1 MNTIFKVIWNK
12 SMQRQEV
19 VSELARGTAK
29 SSSTSRTNKIA
40 KTHCVSILATV
51 ITSILASNIAYA
63 ASNDNSVVND
73 KGFVHVNASG
83 TSDNS
88 AENFGKF
95 TEKAGATGAN
105 AITVGVKA
113 NAVTKDSIAI
123 GTESKVKKTAN
134 QSLALGYKATAGQDG
149 NNKEGSSNKTIAI
162 GSEAEAIRDSAIAIG
177 DKASAANL
185 NAISIGKNIQNGS
198 IGATAIGGGADI
210 GGYSENSIAIGTGAT
225 VGVEYSNDKK
235 TRKSDLHHERAIAIG
250 YNAKALAQQGI
261 SIGKGSKVEAVNGLA
276 LGQDAKSKKAGDIA
290 IGYNSES
297 SDANAVSDIQIGN
310 KTYSLGNSVK
320 QSNNN
325 GTVSFGKDNI
335 KRQIQNVAAGSISET
350 STDAINGAQ
359 LHNVIK
365 ATNGIANT
373 EYKFLVNGNGKT
385 MGNKSD
391 SATNN
396 ASNTLNFAA
405 GEGLDVAYE
414 NDSIT
419 YKLKDELKQSI
430 ENAAKKTY
438 VDNSVNAV
446 RDELKQSIAEA
457 PNKSYVDNSVNS
469 VRTATDE
476 IAKTE
481 YKFKVN
487 GKDAKTMT
495 NNSQS
500 AQNNTNNT
508 LNFNADEG
516 LEVSYNNGNI
526 AYKLKDKL
534 KQSIDNAANKT
545 YVDNSVNSV
554 RNELKQSIADAPNKS
569 YVDNSINSVRN
580 EFRQSIANAPNK
592 SYVDNSVN
600 SVRRELQ
607 QTDKKLRGGIAGAVA
622 MANIPTANRAGGTMV
637 GVGVG
642 NFKGRSA
649 VAVGINRASDTNRT
663 HFKMSGSA
671 TTSGDYAV
679 GAGMGYQW

>member
-19 VSELARGTAK
+19 VSELARGAAK
-29 SSSTSRTNKIA
+29 SNSTSRTNKIA
-40 KTHCVSILATV
+40 KTHCASILATV

-63 ASNDNSVVND
+63 ASNSNEIVEN

-83 TSDNS
+83 SSDDS
-88 AENFGKF
+88 AKNFGNF
-95 TEKAGATGAN
+95 TAAAGATGAN
-105 AITVGVKA
+105 AITVGVSA
-113 NAVTKDSIAI
+113 NTGSDNSIAI
-123 GTESKVKKTAN
+123 GTESKVKKWSKN
-134 QSLALGYKATAGQDG
+134 SLALGYKANVGKVGPTTHVDSDNA
-149 NNKEGSSNKTIAI
+149 IAI
-162 GSEAEAIRDSAIAIG
+162 GSEAEAIRNSAIAIG
-177 DKASAANL
+177 DKASAANY

-198 IGATAIGGGADI
+198 IGATAIGGGAEI

-250 YNAKALAQQGI
+250 YNAKALGQQGI
-261 SIGKGSKVEAVNGLA
+261 SIGKGSTVEAVNGLA

-297 SDANAVSDIQIGN
+297 SDANTVSDIQIGN

-365 ATNGIANT
+365 ATNEIANT

-396 ASNTLNFAA
+396 TSNTLNFAA
-405 GEGLDVAYE
+405 GEGLDVTYE

-430 ENAAKKTY
+430 ENAAKKTD
-438 VDNSVNAV
+438 VDTSVKCGSYSK
-446 RDELKQSIAEA
+446 LMKLPKQ
-457 PNKSYVDNSVNS
+457 N
-469 VRTATDE
+469 
-476 IAKTE
+476 
-481 YKFKVN
+481 
-487 GKDAKTMT
+487 
-495 NNSQS
+495 
-500 AQNNTNNT
+500 
-508 LNFNADEG
+508 
-516 LEVSYNNGNI
+516 
-526 AYKLKDKL
+526 
-534 KQSIDNAANKT
+534 
-545 YVDNSVNSV
+545 
-554 RNELKQSIADAPNKS
+554 
-569 YVDNSINSVRN
+569 INS
-580 EFRQSIANAPNK
+580 K
-592 SYVDNSVN
+592 
-600 SVRRELQ
+600 
-607 QTDKKLRGGIAGAVA
+607 
-622 MANIPTANRAGGTMV
+622 
-637 GVGVG
+637 
-642 NFKGRSA
+642 
-649 VAVGINRASDTNRT
+649 
-663 HFKMSGSA
+663 
-671 TTSGDYAV
+671 
-679 GAGMGYQW
+679 

>member
-19 VSELARGTAK
+19 VSELARGAAK

-63 ASNDNSVVND
+63 ASNSNEIVAND
-73 KGFVHVNASG
+73 KGFVHVNASA
-83 TSDNS
+83 TSDSS

-95 TEKAGATGAN
+95 TEKAGATGEN

-123 GTESKVKKTAN
+123 GTESKITSKAKE
-134 QSLALGYKATAGQDG
+134 SLAIGYKATAGKNDG
-149 NNKEGSSNKTIAI
+149 STGTSNRTIAI
-162 GSEAEAIRDSAIAIG
+162 GAEAEAIRDSAIAIG

-198 IGATAIGGGADI
+198 IGATAIGGGAEI
-210 GGYSENSIAIGTGAT
+210 GGYSDNSIAIGTGAT
-225 VGVEYSNDKK
+225 VGVKYSEDKTTK
-235 TRKSDLHHERAIAIG
+235 TSNLHHERAIAIG
-250 YNAKALAQQGI
+250 YNAKALGQQGI
-261 SIGKGSKVEAVNGLA
+261 SIGKGSTVEAVNGLA

-297 SDANAVSDIQIGN
+297 SDANTVSDIQIGD

-365 ATNGIANT
+365 ATNEIANT

-396 ASNTLNFAA
+396 TSNTLNFAA

-457 PNKSYVDNSVNS
+457 PNKS
-469 VRTATDE
+469 
-476 IAKTE
+476 
-481 YKFKVN
+481 
-487 GKDAKTMT
+487 
-495 NNSQS
+495 
-500 AQNNTNNT
+500 
-508 LNFNADEG
+508 
-516 LEVSYNNGNI
+516 
-526 AYKLKDKL
+526 
-534 KQSIDNAANKT
+534 

>member
-19 VSELARGTAK
+19 VSELARGAAK
-29 SSSTSRTNKIA
+29 SNSTSRTNKIA
-40 KTHCVSILATV
+40 KTHCASILATV

-63 ASNDNSVVND
+63 ASNSNETVEN

-83 TSDNS
+83 SSDDS
-88 AENFGKF
+88 AKNFGNF
-95 TEKAGATGAN
+95 TAAAGATGAN
-105 AITVGVKA
+105 AITVGVSA
-113 NAVTKDSIAI
+113 NTGSDNSIAI
-123 GTESKVKKTAN
+123 GTESKVKKWSKN
-134 QSLALGYKATAGQDG
+134 SLALGYKASVG
-149 NNKEGSSNKTIAI
+149 NVGPTTHVDSNNAIAI

-177 DKASAANL
+177 DKASAANY
-185 NAISIGKNIQNGS
+185 NAISIGKKIQNGS
-198 IGATAIGGGADI
+198 IGATAIGGGAEI
-210 GGYSENSIAIGTGAT
+210 GGYSDNSVAIGTGAT
-225 VGVEYSNDKK
+225 VGVKYSEDKTTK
-235 TRKSDLHHERAIAIG
+235 TSNLHHERAIAIG
-250 YNAKALAQQGI
+250 YNAKALGQQGI
-261 SIGKGSKVEAVNGLA
+261 SIGTGSNVEAVNGLA
-276 LGQDAKSKKAGDIA
+276 LGQDAKSKNAGDIA

-297 SDANAVSDIQIGN
+297 SAANTVSDIQIGEQ
-310 KTYSLGNSVK
+310 SLTLKDTVK
-320 QSNNN
+320 QSKNN
-325 GTVSFGKDNI
+325 GTVSFGKDKI

-359 LHNVIK
+359 LYNVIK
-365 ATNGIANT
+365 ATNEIANT
-373 EYKFLVNGNGKT
+373 EYTFKVNNVDAKT
-385 MGNKSD
+385 MGNKNK

-414 NDSIT
+414 NDAIT
-419 YKLKDELKQSI
+419 YKLNDKLKQSI
-430 ENAAKKTY
+430 ENAAKKTD
-438 VDNSVNAV
+438 VDTSVNA
-446 RDELKQSIAEA
+446 
-457 PNKSYVDNSVNS
+457 

>member
-19 VSELARGTAK
+19 VSELARGAAK
-29 SSSTSRTNKIA
+29 SNSTSRTNKIA

-51 ITSILASNIAYA
+51 ITSILAGNIAYA
-63 ASNDNSVVND
+63 ASNSNETYD
-73 KGFVHVNASG
+73 KGFVHVNASA
-83 TSDNS
+83 TSDSS

-113 NAVTKDSIAI
+113 NSESEHSIAI
-123 GTESKVKKTAN
+123 GTESKVKKWSKN
-134 QSLALGYKATAGQDG
+134 SLALGYKASVG
-149 NNKEGSSNKTIAI
+149 NVGPTTHVDSNNAIAI

-177 DKASAANL
+177 DKASAANY
-185 NAISIGKNIQNGS
+185 NAISIGKKIQNGS
-198 IGATAIGGGADI
+198 IGATAIGGGAEI
-210 GGYSENSIAIGTGAT
+210 GGYSDNSVAIGTGAT
-225 VGVEYSNDKK
+225 VGVKYSEDKTTK
-235 TRKSDLHHERAIAIG
+235 TSNLHHERAIAIG
-250 YNAKALAQQGI
+250 YNAKALGQQGI
-261 SIGKGSKVEAVNGLA
+261 SIGTGSNVEAVNGLA
-276 LGQDAKSKKAGDIA
+276 LGQDAKSKNAGDIA

-297 SDANAVSDIQIGN
+297 SAANTVSDIQIGEQ
-310 KTYSLGNSVK
+310 SLTLKDTVK
-320 QSNNN
+320 QSKNN
-325 GTVSFGKDNI
+325 GTVSFGKDKI

-365 ATNGIANT
+365 ATNEIANT
-373 EYKFLVNGNGKT
+373 EYKFLVNGTGKT

-414 NDSIT
+414 NDAIT
-419 YKLKDELKQSI
+419 YKLNDKLKQSI
-430 ENAAKKTY
+430 ENAAKKTD
-438 VDNSVNAV
+438 VDTSVNA
-446 RDELKQSIAEA
+446 
-457 PNKSYVDNSVNS
+457 

>member
-1 MNTIFKVIWNK
+1 
-12 SMQRQEV
+12 MQRQEV
-19 VSELARGTAK
+19 VSELARGAAK
-29 SSSTSRTNKIA
+29 SNSTSRTNKIA
-40 KTHCVSILATV
+40 KTHCASILATV

-63 ASNDNSVVND
+63 ASNSNETVEN

-83 TSDNS
+83 SSDDS
-88 AENFGKF
+88 AKNFGNF
-95 TEKAGATGAN
+95 TAAAGATGAN

-113 NAVTKDSIAI
+113 NSESEHSIAI
-123 GTESKVKKTAN
+123 GTESKVKKWSKN
-134 QSLALGYKATAGQDG
+134 SWALGYKASVG
-149 NNKEGSSNKTIAI
+149 NVGPTTHVDSNNAIAI

-177 DKASAANL
+177 DKASAANY
-185 NAISIGKNIQNGS
+185 NAISIGKKIQNGS
-198 IGATAIGGGADI
+198 IGATAIGGGAEI

-250 YNAKALAQQGI
+250 YNAKSKNSGDI
-261 SIGKGSKVEAVNGLA
+261 SIGH
-276 LGQDAKSKKAGDIA
+276 
-290 IGYNSES
+290 NSES
-297 SDANAVSDIQIGN
+297 SKLHEASNIQIGN
-310 KTYSLGNSVK
+310 ESYTLKDSVK
-320 QSNNN
+320 PKETININNKN
-325 GTVSFGKDNI
+325 IAIGTVSFGNDNI
-335 KRQIQNVAAGSISET
+335 KRQVQNVAAGSISET

-359 LHNVIK
+359 LYNVIK
-365 ATNGIANT
+365 ATNEIANT
-373 EYKFLVNGNGKT
+373 EYTFKVNNIDAKT
-385 MGNKSD
+385 MGNKNK

-405 GEGLDVAYE
+405 DEGLEVAYK
-414 NDSIT
+414 NDTIT
-419 YKLKDELKQSI
+419 YKLK
-430 ENAAKKTY
+430 
-438 VDNSVNAV
+438 
-446 RDELKQSIAEA
+446 DELKQSIAEA

-495 NNSQS
+495 NNGQS
-500 AQNNTNNT
+500 AKNNTNNT
-508 LNFNADEG
+508 LNFNAGEG
-516 LEVSYNNGNI
+516 LEVSYDNGNI
-526 AYKLKDKL
+526 AYKLKDEL
-534 KQSIDNAANKT
+534 KQSIDNAANRT

>member
-1 MNTIFKVIWNK
+1 
-12 SMQRQEV
+12 MQRQEV
-19 VSELARGTAK
+19 VSELARGAAK
-29 SSSTSRTNKIA
+29 SNSTSRTNKIA
-40 KTHCVSILATV
+40 KTHCASILATV
-51 ITSILASNIAYA
+51 ITSILAGNIAYA
-63 ASNDNSVVND
+63 ASNSNETYD

-83 TSDNS
+83 TSDSS

-113 NAVTKDSIAI
+113 NSESEHSIAI
-123 GTESKVKKTAN
+123 GTESKVKKWSKN
-134 QSLALGYKATAGQDG
+134 SLALGYKASVG
-149 NNKEGSSNKTIAI
+149 NVGPTTHVDSNNAIAI

-177 DKASAANL
+177 DKASAANY
-185 NAISIGKNIQNGS
+185 NAISIGKKIQNGS
-198 IGATAIGGGADI
+198 IGATAIGGGAEI

-225 VGVEYSNDKK
+225 VGVEYSEDKQ

-250 YNAKALAQQGI
+250 YNAKALGQQGI
-261 SIGKGSKVEAVNGLA
+261 SIGKGSTVEAVNGLA

-297 SDANAVSDIQIGN
+297 SDANTVSDIQIGEQ
-310 KTYSLGNSVK
+310 SLTLKDTVK
-320 QSNNN
+320 QSKNN
-325 GTVSFGKDNI
+325 GTVSFGKDKI

-359 LHNVIK
+359 LYNVIK
-365 ATNGIANT
+365 ATNEIANT
-373 EYKFLVNGNGKT
+373 EYTFKVNNVDAKT
-385 MGNKSD
+385 MGNKNK

-414 NDSIT
+414 NDAIT
-419 YKLKDELKQSI
+419 YKLNDKLKQSI
-430 ENAAKKTY
+430 ENAAKKTD
-438 VDNSVNAV
+438 VDTSVNA
-446 RDELKQSIAEA
+446 
-457 PNKSYVDNSVNS
+457 

>member
-1 MNTIFKVIWNK
+1 
-12 SMQRQEV
+12 MQRQEV
-19 VSELARGTAK
+19 VSELARGAAK
-29 SSSTSRTNKIA
+29 SNSTSRTNKIA

-63 ASNDNSVVND
+63 ASNSNETVEN

-83 TSDNS
+83 SSDDS
-88 AENFGKF
+88 AKNFGNF
-95 TEKAGATGAN
+95 TAAAGATGAN

-113 NAVTKDSIAI
+113 NSESEHSIAI
-123 GTESKVKKTAN
+123 GTESKVKKWSKN
-134 QSLALGYKATAGQDG
+134 SLALGYKASVG
-149 NNKEGSSNKTIAI
+149 NVGLTTHVDSNNAIAI

-177 DKASAANL
+177 DKASAANY
-185 NAISIGKNIQNGS
+185 NAISIGKKIQNGS
-198 IGATAIGGGADI
+198 IGATAIGGGAEI

-250 YNAKALAQQGI
+250 YNAKSKNSGDI
-261 SIGKGSKVEAVNGLA
+261 SIGH
-276 LGQDAKSKKAGDIA
+276 
-290 IGYNSES
+290 NSES
-297 SDANAVSDIQIGN
+297 SKLHEASNIQIGN
-310 KTYSLGNSVK
+310 ESYTLKDSVK
-320 QSNNN
+320 PKETININNKN
-325 GTVSFGKDNI
+325 IAIGTVSFGNDNI
-335 KRQIQNVAAGSISET
+335 KRQVQNVAAGSISET

-359 LHNVIK
+359 LYNVIK
-365 ATNGIANT
+365 ATNEIANT
-373 EYKFLVNGNGKT
+373 EYTFKVNNIDAKT
-385 MGNKSD
+385 MGNKNK

-396 ASNTLNFAA
+396 ASNTLNFA
-405 GEGLDVAYE
+405 
-414 NDSIT
+414 
-419 YKLKDELKQSI
+419 
-430 ENAAKKTY
+430 
-438 VDNSVNAV
+438 
-446 RDELKQSIAEA
+446 
-457 PNKSYVDNSVNS
+457 
-469 VRTATDE
+469 
-476 IAKTE
+476 
-481 YKFKVN
+481 
-487 GKDAKTMT
+487 
-495 NNSQS
+495 
-500 AQNNTNNT
+500 
-508 LNFNADEG
+508 ADEG

-526 AYKLKDKL
+526 AYKLKDEL
-534 KQSIDNAANKT
+534 KQSIENAAKKTDVDTAVNSVRDELKQSIANAPNKS

-554 RNELKQSIADAPNKS
+554 RDELQQSIANAPNKS

>member
-19 VSELARGTAK
+19 VSELARGVAK
-29 SSSTSRTNKIA
+29 SNSTSRTNKIA

-51 ITSILASNIAYA
+51 ITSILAGNIAYA
-63 ASNDNSVVND
+63 ASNSNETYD

-83 TSDNS
+83 TSDSS

-113 NAVTKDSIAI
+113 NSESEHSIAI
-123 GTESKVKKTAN
+123 GTESKVKKWSKN
-134 QSLALGYKATAGQDG
+134 SLALGYKASVG
-149 NNKEGSSNKTIAI
+149 NVGPTTHVDSNNAIAI

-177 DKASAANL
+177 DKASAANY
-185 NAISIGKNIQNGS
+185 NAISIGKKIQNGS
-198 IGATAIGGGADI
+198 IGATAIGGGAEI

-225 VGVEYSNDKK
+225 VGVEYSEDKQ

-250 YNAKALAQQGI
+250 YNAKALGQQGI
-261 SIGKGSKVEAVNGLA
+261 SIGKGSTVEAVNGLA

-297 SDANAVSDIQIGN
+297 SDANTVSDIQIGEQ
-310 KTYSLGNSVK
+310 SLTLKDTVK
-320 QSNNN
+320 QSKNN
-325 GTVSFGKDNI
+325 GTVSFGKDKI

-359 LHNVIK
+359 LYNVIK
-365 ATNGIANT
+365 ATNEIANT
-373 EYKFLVNGNGKT
+373 EYTFKVNNVDAKT
-385 MGNKSD
+385 MGNKNK

-414 NDSIT
+414 NDTGIT
-419 YKLKDELKQSI
+419 YKLNDKLKQSI
-430 ENAAKKTY
+430 ENAANKTD
-438 VDNSVNAV
+438 VDTAVNA
-446 RDELKQSIAEA
+446 
-457 PNKSYVDNSVNS
+457 

-500 AQNNTNNT
+500 AKNNTNNT

-516 LEVSYNNGNI
+516 LEVSYDNGNI
-526 AYKLKDKL
+526 AYKLKDK
-534 KQSIDNAANKT
+534 
-545 YVDNSVNSV
+545 
-554 RNELKQSIADAPNKS
+554 LKQSIADAPNKS

>member
-1 MNTIFKVIWNK
+1 
-12 SMQRQEV
+12 MQRQEV
-19 VSELARGTAK
+19 VSELARGAAK
-29 SSSTSRTNKIA
+29 SNSTSRTNKIA
-40 KTHCVSILATV
+40 KTHCASILATV
-51 ITSILASNIAYA
+51 ITSILATVITSILAGNIAYA
-63 ASNDNSVVND
+63 ASNSNETYD

-83 TSDNS
+83 TSDSS

-113 NAVTKDSIAI
+113 NSESEHSIAI
-123 GTESKVKKTAN
+123 GTESKVKKWSKN
-134 QSLALGYKATAGQDG
+134 SLALGYKASVG
-149 NNKEGSSNKTIAI
+149 NVGPTTHVDSNNAIAI

-177 DKASAANL
+177 DKASAANY
-185 NAISIGKNIQNGS
+185 NAISIGKKIQNGS
-198 IGATAIGGGADI
+198 IGATAIGGGAEI

-225 VGVEYSNDKK
+225 VGVEYSEDKQ

-250 YNAKALAQQGI
+250 YNAKALGQQGI
-261 SIGKGSKVEAVNGLA
+261 SIGKGSTVEAVNGLA

-297 SDANAVSDIQIGN
+297 SDANTVSDIQIGEQ
-310 KTYSLGNSVK
+310 SLTLKDTVK
-320 QSNNN
+320 QSKNN
-325 GTVSFGKDNI
+325 GTVSFGKDKI

-359 LHNVIK
+359 LYNVIK
-365 ATNGIANT
+365 ATNEIANT
-373 EYKFLVNGNGKT
+373 EYTFKVNNVDAKT
-385 MGNKSD
+385 MGNKNK

-414 NDSIT
+414 NDAIT
-419 YKLKDELKQSI
+419 YKLNDKLKQSI
-430 ENAAKKTY
+430 ENAAKKTD
-438 VDNSVNAV
+438 VDTSVNA
-446 RDELKQSIAEA
+446 
-457 PNKSYVDNSVNS
+457 

>member
-19 VSELARGTAK
+19 VSELARGAAK
-29 SSSTSRTNKIA
+29 SNSTSRTNKIA
-40 KTHCVSILATV
+40 KTHCASILATV

-63 ASNDNSVVND
+63 ASNSNETVEN

-83 TSDNS
+83 SSDDS
-88 AENFGKF
+88 AKNFGNF
-95 TEKAGATGAN
+95 TAAAGATGAN
-105 AITVGVKA
+105 AITVGVSA
-113 NAVTKDSIAI
+113 NTGSDNSIAI
-123 GTESKVKKTAN
+123 GTESKVKKWSKN
-134 QSLALGYKATAGQDG
+134 SLALGYKASVG
-149 NNKEGSSNKTIAI
+149 NVGPTTHVDSNNAIAI

-177 DKASAANL
+177 DKASAANY
-185 NAISIGKNIQNGS
+185 NAISIGKKIQNGS
-198 IGATAIGGGADI
+198 IGATAIGGGAEI
-210 GGYSENSIAIGTGAT
+210 GGYSDNSVAIGTGAT
-225 VGVEYSNDKK
+225 VGVKYSEDKTTK
-235 TRKSDLHHERAIAIG
+235 TSNLHHERAIAIG
-250 YNAKALAQQGI
+250 YNAKALGQQGI
-261 SIGKGSKVEAVNGLA
+261 SIGTGSNVEAVNGLA
-276 LGQDAKSKKAGDIA
+276 LGQDAKSKNAGDIA

-297 SDANAVSDIQIGN
+297 SAANTVSDIQIGEQ
-310 KTYSLGNSVK
+310 SLTLKDTVK
-320 QSNNN
+320 QSKNN
-325 GTVSFGKDNI
+325 GTVSFGKDKI

-359 LHNVIK
+359 LYNVIK
-365 ATNGIANT
+365 ATNEIANT

-385 MGNKSD
+385 MGNKSN

-396 ASNTLNFAA
+396 TSNTLNFAA

-438 VDNSVNAV
+438 VDNSVN
-446 RDELKQSIAEA
+446 
-457 PNKSYVDNSVNS
+457 S

-495 NNSQS
+495 NNGQS
-500 AQNNTNNT
+500 AKNNTNNT
-508 LNFNADEG
+508 LNFNAGEG
-516 LEVSYNNGNI
+516 LEVSYDNGNI
-526 AYKLKDKL
+526 AYKLKDEL

-580 EFRQSIANAPNK
+580 ESRQSIANAPNK

>member
-19 VSELARGTAK
+19 VSELARGAAK

-63 ASNDNSVVND
+63 ASNSNEIVAND
-73 KGFVHVNASG
+73 KGFVHVNASA
-83 TSDNS
+83 TSDSS

-123 GTESKVKKTAN
+123 GTESKITNKATE
-134 QSLALGYKATAGQDG
+134 SLAIGYKATAGKNDG
-149 NNKEGSSNKTIAI
+149 STGTSNRTIAI
-162 GSEAEAIRDSAIAIG
+162 GAEAEAIRDSAIAIG

-210 GGYSENSIAIGTGAT
+210 GGYSDNSIAIGTGAK
-225 VGVEYSNDKK
+225 VGVKYTEKTNEKK
-235 TRKSDLHHERAIAIG
+235 EKIKVRDSSLNSKRAIAIG
-250 YNAKALAQQGI
+250 YDAKALAEQGI
-261 SIGKGSKVEAVNGLA
+261 SIGTGSNVEEKAVNGVA
-276 LGQDAKSKKAGDIA
+276 LGQGAKSKKAGDIA

-297 SDANAVSDIQIGN
+297 SDANAVSDIQIGD
-310 KTYSLGNSVK
+310 KTYSLGTSVK

-365 ATNGIANT
+365 ATNEIANT
-373 EYKFLVNGNGKT
+373 EYKFLVNGKGKT
-385 MGNKSD
+385 MGNKSN
-391 SATNN
+391 STTNN
-396 ASNTLNFAA
+396 TSNTLNFAA
-405 GEGLDVAYE
+405 GEGLEVAYE
-414 NDSIT
+414 SDTIT

-430 ENAAKKTY
+430 KNAANKAD
-438 VDNSVNAV
+438 VDTAVNSV
-446 RDELKQSIAEA
+446 RDELKQSIADL
-457 PNKSYVDNSVNS
+457 PNKSYVDNSV
-469 VRTATDE
+469 
-476 IAKTE
+476 
-481 YKFKVN
+481 
-487 GKDAKTMT
+487 
-495 NNSQS
+495 
-500 AQNNTNNT
+500 
-508 LNFNADEG
+508 
-516 LEVSYNNGNI
+516 
-526 AYKLKDKL
+526 
-534 KQSIDNAANKT
+534 
-545 YVDNSVNSV
+545 
-554 RNELKQSIADAPNKS
+554 
-569 YVDNSINSVRN
+569 NSVRN

>member
-19 VSELARGTAK
+19 VSELARGAAK
-29 SSSTSRTNKIA
+29 SNSTSRTNKIA
-40 KTHCVSILATV
+40 KTHCASILATV

-63 ASNDNSVVND
+63 ASNSNETVEN

-83 TSDNS
+83 SSDDS
-88 AENFGKF
+88 AKNFGNF
-95 TEKAGATGAN
+95 TAAAGATGAN
-105 AITVGVKA
+105 AITVGVSA
-113 NAVTKDSIAI
+113 NTESDNSIAI
-123 GTESKVKKTAN
+123 GTESKVKKWSKN
-134 QSLALGYKATAGQDG
+134 SLALGYKASVG
-149 NNKEGSSNKTIAI
+149 NVGPTTHVDSNNAIAI

-177 DKASAANL
+177 DKASAANY
-185 NAISIGKNIQNGS
+185 NAISIGKKIQNGS
-198 IGATAIGGGADI
+198 IGATAIGGGAEI
-210 GGYSENSIAIGTGAT
+210 GGYSDNSVAIGTGAT
-225 VGVEYSNDKK
+225 VGVKYSEDKTTK
-235 TRKSDLHHERAIAIG
+235 TSNLHHERAIAIG
-250 YNAKALAQQGI
+250 YNAKALGQQGI
-261 SIGKGSKVEAVNGLA
+261 SIGTGSNVEAVNGLA
-276 LGQDAKSKKAGDIA
+276 LGQNAKSKKAGDIA

-297 SDANAVSDIQIGN
+297 SDANTVSDIQIGN
-310 KTYSLGNSVK
+310 KTYSLGTSVK

-325 GTVSFGKDNI
+325 GTVSFGKGDI

-365 ATNGIANT
+365 ATNEIANT

-414 NDSIT
+414 NNSIT

-430 ENAAKKTY
+430 ENAAKKT
-438 VDNSVNAV
+438 
-446 RDELKQSIAEA
+446 
-457 PNKSYVDNSVNS
+457 YVDNSVNS

>member
-19 VSELARGTAK
+19 VSELARGAAK

-63 ASNDNSVVND
+63 ASNSNEIVAND
-73 KGFVHVNASG
+73 KGFVHVNASA
-83 TSDNS
+83 TSDSS

-95 TEKAGATGAN
+95 TEKAGATGEN

-123 GTESKVKKTAN
+123 GTESKITSKAKE
-134 QSLALGYKATAGQDG
+134 SLAIGYKATAGKNDG
-149 NNKEGSSNKTIAI
+149 STGTSNRTIAI
-162 GSEAEAIRDSAIAIG
+162 GAEAEAIRDSAIAIG

-185 NAISIGKNIQNGS
+185 NAISIGKSIQNGS

-210 GGYSENSIAIGTGAT
+210 GGYSDNSIAIGTGAT

-250 YNAKALAQQGI
+250 YNAKALGQQGI
-261 SIGKGSKVEAVNGLA
+261 SIGKGSTVEAVNGLA

-297 SDANAVSDIQIGN
+297 SDANTVSDIQIGN

-365 ATNGIANT
+365 ATNEIANT
-373 EYKFLVNGNGKT
+373 EYKFLVNGTGKT

-414 NDSIT
+414 NDAIT
-419 YKLKDELKQSI
+419 YKLNDKLKQSI
-430 ENAAKKTY
+430 ENAAKKTD
-438 VDNSVNAV
+438 VDTSVNA
-446 RDELKQSIAEA
+446 
-457 PNKSYVDNSVNS
+457 

>member
-19 VSELARGTAK
+19 VSELARGAAK

-63 ASNDNSVVND
+63 ASNSNEIVAND
-73 KGFVHVNASG
+73 KGFVHVNASA
-83 TSDNS
+83 TSDSS

-95 TEKAGATGAN
+95 TEKAGATGEN

-123 GTESKVKKTAN
+123 GTESKITSKAKE
-134 QSLALGYKATAGQDG
+134 SLAIGYKATAGKNDG
-149 NNKEGSSNKTIAI
+149 STGTSNRTIAI
-162 GSEAEAIRDSAIAIG
+162 GAEAEAIRDSAIAIG

-198 IGATAIGGGADI
+198 IGATAIGGGAEI
-210 GGYSENSIAIGTGAT
+210 GGYSDNSIAIGTGAT
-225 VGVEYSNDKK
+225 VGVKYSEDKTTK
-235 TRKSDLHHERAIAIG
+235 TSNLHHERAIAIG
-250 YNAKALAQQGI
+250 YNAKALGQQGI
-261 SIGKGSKVEAVNGLA
+261 SIGKGSTVEAVNGLA

-297 SDANAVSDIQIGN
+297 SDANTVSDIQIGD

-365 ATNGIANT
+365 ATNEIANT

-396 ASNTLNFAA
+396 TSNTLNFAA

>member
-19 VSELARGTAK
+19 ISELARGAAK
-29 SSSTSRTNKIA
+29 SNSTSRTNKIA

-51 ITSILASNIAYA
+51 ITSILAGNIAYA
-63 ASNDNSVVND
+63 ASNSNETYD

-113 NAVTKDSIAI
+113 NSESEHSIAI
-123 GTESKVKKTAN
+123 GTESKVKKWSKN
-134 QSLALGYKATAGQDG
+134 SLALGYKASVG
-149 NNKEGSSNKTIAI
+149 NVGPTTHVDSNNAIAI

-177 DKASAANL
+177 DKASAANY
-185 NAISIGKNIQNGS
+185 NAISIGKKIQNGS
-198 IGATAIGGGADI
+198 IGATAIGGGAEI

-235 TRKSDLHHERAIAIG
+235 IRKSDLHHERAIAIG
-250 YNAKALAQQGI
+250 YNAKSKNSGDI
-261 SIGKGSKVEAVNGLA
+261 SIGH
-276 LGQDAKSKKAGDIA
+276 
-290 IGYNSES
+290 NSES
-297 SDANAVSDIQIGN
+297 SKLHEASNIQIGN
-310 KTYSLGNSVK
+310 ESYTLKDSVK
-320 QSNNN
+320 PKETIKINNKTIAI
-325 GTVSFGKDNI
+325 GTVSFGNDNI

-359 LHNVIK
+359 LYNVIK
-365 ATNGIANT
+365 ATNEIANT
-373 EYKFLVNGNGKT
+373 EYTFKVNNVDAKT
-385 MGNKSD
+385 MGNKNK

-430 ENAAKKTY
+430 ENAANKTY
-438 VDNSVNAV
+438 VDTSVNAV

>member
-19 VSELARGTAK
+19 VSELARGAAK

-40 KTHCVSILATV
+40 KTHCASILATV
-51 ITSILASNIAYA
+51 ITSILAGNIAYA
-63 ASNDNSVVND
+63 ASNSNEIVVNR
-73 KGFVHVNASG
+73 GFVHVNASG
-83 TSDNS
+83 SSDNS
-88 AENFGKF
+88 AENFGEF
-95 TEKAGATGAN
+95 TKAAGAIGPN

-149 NNKEGSSNKTIAI
+149 NNKEASSNKTIAI

-297 SDANAVSDIQIGN
+297 SDANTVSDIQIGN
-310 KTYSLGNSVK
+310 KTYSLGTSVK

-325 GTVSFGKDNI
+325 GTVSFGKGDI

-365 ATNGIANT
+365 ATNDIANT

-396 ASNTLNFAA
+396 TSNTLNFAA
-405 GEGLDVAYE
+405 GEGLDVTYE

-430 ENAAKKTY
+430 ENAAKKTD
-438 VDNSVNAV
+438 VDTSVNA
-446 RDELKQSIAEA
+446 
-457 PNKSYVDNSVNS
+457 

-500 AQNNTNNT
+500 AKNNTNNT

-526 AYKLKDKL
+526 AYKLKDEL
-534 KQSIDNAANKT
+534 KQSIENAAKKT
-545 YVDNSVNSV
+545 DVDTAVNSV

>member
-19 VSELARGTAK
+19 VSELARGAAK

-40 KTHCVSILATV
+40 KTHCASILATV
-51 ITSILASNIAYA
+51 ITSILAGNIAYA
-63 ASNDNSVVND
+63 ASNSNETYD

-83 TSDNS
+83 TSDSS

-113 NAVTKDSIAI
+113 NSESEHSIAI
-123 GTESKVKKTAN
+123 GTESKVKKWSKN
-134 QSLALGYKATAGQDG
+134 SLALGYKASVG
-149 NNKEGSSNKTIAI
+149 NVGPTTHVDSNNAIAI

-177 DKASAANL
+177 DKASAANY
-185 NAISIGKNIQNGS
+185 NAISIGKKIQNGS
-198 IGATAIGGGADI
+198 IGATAIGGGAEI

-225 VGVEYSNDKK
+225 VGVEYSEDKQ

-250 YNAKALAQQGI
+250 YNAKALGQQGI
-261 SIGKGSKVEAVNGLA
+261 SIGKGSTVEAVNGLA

-297 SDANAVSDIQIGN
+297 SDANTVSDIQIGEQ
-310 KTYSLGNSVK
+310 SLTLKDTVK
-320 QSNNN
+320 QSKNN
-325 GTVSFGKDNI
+325 GTVSFGKDKI

-359 LHNVIK
+359 LYNVIK
-365 ATNGIANT
+365 ATNEIANT
-373 EYKFLVNGNGKT
+373 EYTFKVNNVDAKT
-385 MGNKSD
+385 MGNKNK

-414 NDSIT
+414 NDAIT
-419 YKLKDELKQSI
+419 YKLNDKLKQSI
-430 ENAAKKTY
+430 ENAAKKTD
-438 VDNSVNAV
+438 VDTSVNA
-446 RDELKQSIAEA
+446 
-457 PNKSYVDNSVNS
+457 

-476 IAKTE
+476 
-481 YKFKVN
+481 
-487 GKDAKTMT
+487 
-495 NNSQS
+495 
-500 AQNNTNNT
+500 
-508 LNFNADEG
+508 
-516 LEVSYNNGNI
+516 
-526 AYKLKDKL
+526 
-534 KQSIDNAANKT
+534 
-545 YVDNSVNSV
+545 
-554 RNELKQSIADAPNKS
+554 SIADAPNKS

>member
-19 VSELARGTAK
+19 VSELARGAAK
-29 SSSTSRTNKIA
+29 SNSTSRTNKIA

-51 ITSILASNIAYA
+51 ITSILAGNIAYA
-63 ASNDNSVVND
+63 ASNSNETYD

-83 TSDNS
+83 TSDSS

-113 NAVTKDSIAI
+113 NSESEHSIAI
-123 GTESKVKKTAN
+123 GTESKVKKWSKN
-134 QSLALGYKATAGQDG
+134 SLALGYKASVG
-149 NNKEGSSNKTIAI
+149 NVGPTTTHVDSNNAIAI

-177 DKASAANL
+177 DKASAANY
-185 NAISIGKNIQNGS
+185 NAISIGKKIQNGS
-198 IGATAIGGGADI
+198 IGATAIGGGAEI

-225 VGVEYSNDKK
+225 VGVEYSEDKQ

-250 YNAKALAQQGI
+250 YNAKALGQQGI
-261 SIGKGSKVEAVNGLA
+261 SIGKGSTVEAVNGLA

-297 SDANAVSDIQIGN
+297 SDANTVSDIQIGEQ
-310 KTYSLGNSVK
+310 SLTLKDTVK
-320 QSNNN
+320 QSKNN
-325 GTVSFGKDNI
+325 GTVSFGKDKI

-359 LHNVIK
+359 LYNVIK
-365 ATNGIANT
+365 ATNEIANT
-373 EYKFLVNGNGKT
+373 EYTFKVNNVDAKT
-385 MGNKSD
+385 MGNKNK

-414 NDSIT
+414 NDTGIT
-419 YKLKDELKQSI
+419 YKL
-430 ENAAKKTY
+430 N
-438 VDNSVNAV
+438 
-446 RDELKQSIAEA
+446 
-457 PNKSYVDNSVNS
+457 
-469 VRTATDE
+469 
-476 IAKTE
+476 
-481 YKFKVN
+481 
-487 GKDAKTMT
+487 
-495 NNSQS
+495 
-500 AQNNTNNT
+500 
-508 LNFNADEG
+508 
-516 LEVSYNNGNI
+516 
-526 AYKLKDKL
+526 DKL

-554 RNELKQSIADAPNKS
+554 RDELKQSIADAPNKS

>member
-19 VSELARGTAK
+19 VSELARGAAK
-29 SSSTSRTNKIA
+29 SNSTSRTNKIA

-63 ASNDNSVVND
+63 ASNSNEIVAND
-73 KGFVHVNASG
+73 KGFVHVNASA
-83 TSDNS
+83 TSDSS

-113 NAVTKDSIAI
+113 NSESEHSIAI
-123 GTESKVKKTAN
+123 GTESKVKKWSKN
-134 QSLALGYKATAGQDG
+134 SLALGYKASVG
-149 NNKEGSSNKTIAI
+149 NVGPTTHVDSNNAIAI
-162 GSEAEAIRDSAIAIG
+162 GSEAKAIRDSAIAIG
-177 DKASAANL
+177 DKASAANY
-185 NAISIGKNIQNGS
+185 NAISIGKKIQNGS
-198 IGATAIGGGADI
+198 IGATAIGGGAEI

-250 YNAKALAQQGI
+250 YNAKSKNSGDI
-261 SIGKGSKVEAVNGLA
+261 SIGH
-276 LGQDAKSKKAGDIA
+276 
-290 IGYNSES
+290 NSES
-297 SDANAVSDIQIGN
+297 SKLHEASNIQIGN
-310 KTYSLGNSVK
+310 ESYTLKDSVK
-320 QSNNN
+320 PKETININNKN
-325 GTVSFGKDNI
+325 IAIGTVSFGNDNI
-335 KRQIQNVAAGSISET
+335 KRQVQNVAAGSISET

-359 LHNVIK
+359 LYNVIK
-365 ATNGIANT
+365 ATNEIANT
-373 EYKFLVNGNGKT
+373 EYKFLVNGTGKT

-396 ASNTLNFAA
+396 PSNTLNFAA

>member
-19 VSELARGTAK
+19 VSELARGAAK
-29 SSSTSRTNKIA
+29 SNSTSRTNKIA
-40 KTHCVSILATV
+40 KTHCASILATV
-51 ITSILASNIAYA
+51 ITSILATVITSILAGNIAYA
-63 ASNDNSVVND
+63 ASNSNETYD

-83 TSDNS
+83 TSDSS

-113 NAVTKDSIAI
+113 NSESEHSIAI
-123 GTESKVKKTAN
+123 GTESKVKKWSKN
-134 QSLALGYKATAGQDG
+134 SLALGYKASVG
-149 NNKEGSSNKTIAI
+149 NVGPTTHVDSNNAIAI

-177 DKASAANL
+177 DKASAANY
-185 NAISIGKNIQNGS
+185 NAISIGKKIQNGS
-198 IGATAIGGGADI
+198 IGATAIGGGAEI

-225 VGVEYSNDKK
+225 VGVEYSEDKQ

-250 YNAKALAQQGI
+250 YNAKALGQQGI
-261 SIGKGSKVEAVNGLA
+261 SIGKGSTVEAVNGLA

-297 SDANAVSDIQIGN
+297 SDANTVSDIQIGEQ
-310 KTYSLGNSVK
+310 SLTLKDTVK
-320 QSNNN
+320 QSKNN
-325 GTVSFGKDNI
+325 GTVSFGKDKI

-359 LHNVIK
+359 LYNVIK
-365 ATNGIANT
+365 ATNEIANT
-373 EYKFLVNGNGKT
+373 EYTFKVNNVDAKT
-385 MGNKSD
+385 MGNKNK

-414 NDSIT
+414 NDAIT
-419 YKLKDELKQSI
+419 YKLNDKLKQSI
-430 ENAAKKTY
+430 ENAAKKTD
-438 VDNSVNAV
+438 VDTSVNA
-446 RDELKQSIAEA
+446 
-457 PNKSYVDNSVNS
+457 

>member
-19 VSELARGTAK
+19 VSELARGVAK
-29 SSSTSRTNKIA
+29 SNSTSRTNKIA

-51 ITSILASNIAYA
+51 ITSILAGNIAYA
-63 ASNDNSVVND
+63 ASNSNETYD

-83 TSDNS
+83 TSDSS

-113 NAVTKDSIAI
+113 NSESEHSIAI
-123 GTESKVKKTAN
+123 GTESKVKKWSKN
-134 QSLALGYKATAGQDG
+134 SLALGYKASVG
-149 NNKEGSSNKTIAI
+149 NVGPTTHVDSNNAIAI

-177 DKASAANL
+177 DKASAANY
-185 NAISIGKNIQNGS
+185 NAISIGKKIQNGS
-198 IGATAIGGGADI
+198 IGATAIGGGAEI

-225 VGVEYSNDKK
+225 VGVEYSEDKQ

-250 YNAKALAQQGI
+250 YNAKALGQQGI
-261 SIGKGSKVEAVNGLA
+261 SIGKGSTVEAVNGLA

-297 SDANAVSDIQIGN
+297 SDANTVSDIQIGEQ
-310 KTYSLGNSVK
+310 SLTLKDTVK
-320 QSNNN
+320 QSKNN
-325 GTVSFGKDNI
+325 GTVSFGKDKI

-359 LHNVIK
+359 LYNVIK
-365 ATNGIANT
+365 ATNEIANT
-373 EYKFLVNGNGKT
+373 EYTFKVNNVDAKT
-385 MGNKSD
+385 MGNKNK

-414 NDSIT
+414 NDTGIT
-419 YKLKDELKQSI
+419 YKLNDKLKQSI
-430 ENAAKKTY
+430 ENAANKTD
-438 VDNSVNAV
+438 VDTAVNA
-446 RDELKQSIAEA
+446 
-457 PNKSYVDNSVNS
+457 

-500 AQNNTNNT
+500 AKNNTNNT

-516 LEVSYNNGNI
+516 LEVSYDNGNI

-554 RNELKQSIADAPNKS
+554 RDELKQSIADAPNKS

>member
-19 VSELARGTAK
+19 VSELARGAAK

-63 ASNDNSVVND
+63 ASNSNEIVAND
-73 KGFVHVNASG
+73 KGFVHVNASA
-83 TSDNS
+83 TSDSS

-95 TEKAGATGAN
+95 TEKAGATGEN

-123 GTESKVKKTAN
+123 GTESKITSKAKE
-134 QSLALGYKATAGQDG
+134 SLAIGYKATAGKNDG
-149 NNKEGSSNKTIAI
+149 STGTSNRTIAI
-162 GSEAEAIRDSAIAIG
+162 GAEAEAIRDSAIAIG

-185 NAISIGKNIQNGS
+185 NAISIGKRIQNGS

-210 GGYSENSIAIGTGAT
+210 GGYSDNSIAIGTGAT

-250 YNAKALAQQGI
+250 YNAKALGQQGI
-261 SIGKGSKVEAVNGLA
+261 SIGKGSTVEAVNGLA

-297 SDANAVSDIQIGN
+297 SDANTVSDIQIGN

-365 ATNGIANT
+365 ATNEIANT
-373 EYKFLVNGNGKT
+373 EYKFLVNGTGKT

-414 NDSIT
+414 NDAIT
-419 YKLKDELKQSI
+419 YKLNDKLKQSI
-430 ENAAKKTY
+430 ENAAKKTD
-438 VDNSVNAV
+438 VDTSVNA
-446 RDELKQSIAEA
+446 
-457 PNKSYVDNSVNS
+457 

>member
-19 VSELARGTAK
+19 VSELARGAAK
-29 SSSTSRTNKIA
+29 SSSTSRTNKIT

-63 ASNDNSVVND
+63 ASNSNEIVVND

-83 TSDNS
+83 SSDNS
-88 AENFGKF
+88 AENFGEF
-95 TEKAGATGAN
+95 TKAAGAIGPN

-297 SDANAVSDIQIGN
+297 SDANTVSDIQIGN
-310 KTYSLGNSVK
+310 KTYSLGTSVK

-325 GTVSFGKDNI
+325 GTVSFGKGDI

-365 ATNGIANT
+365 ATNDIANT

-396 ASNTLNFAA
+396 TSNTLNFAA
-405 GEGLDVAYE
+405 GEGLDVTYE

-430 ENAAKKTY
+430 ENAAKKTD
-438 VDNSVNAV
+438 VD
-446 RDELKQSIAEA
+446 
-457 PNKSYVDNSVNS
+457 
-469 VRTATDE
+469 TA
-476 IAKTE
+476 
-481 YKFKVN
+481 
-487 GKDAKTMT
+487 
-495 NNSQS
+495 
-500 AQNNTNNT
+500 
-508 LNFNADEG
+508 
-516 LEVSYNNGNI
+516 
-526 AYKLKDKL
+526 
-534 KQSIDNAANKT
+534 
-545 YVDNSVNSV
+545 VNSV

>member
-1 MNTIFKVIWNK
+1 
-12 SMQRQEV
+12 MQRQEV
-19 VSELARGTAK
+19 VSELARGVAK
-29 SSSTSRTNKIA
+29 SNSTSRTNKIA

-51 ITSILASNIAYA
+51 ITSILAGNIAYA
-63 ASNDNSVVND
+63 ASNSNETYD

-83 TSDNS
+83 TSDSS

-113 NAVTKDSIAI
+113 NSESEHSIAI
-123 GTESKVKKTAN
+123 GTESKVKKWSKN
-134 QSLALGYKATAGQDG
+134 SLALGYKASVG
-149 NNKEGSSNKTIAI
+149 NVGPTTHVDSNNAIAI

-177 DKASAANL
+177 DKASAANY
-185 NAISIGKNIQNGS
+185 NAISIGKKIQNGS
-198 IGATAIGGGADI
+198 IGATAIGGGAEI

-225 VGVEYSNDKK
+225 VGVEYSEDKQ

-250 YNAKALAQQGI
+250 YNAKALGQQGI
-261 SIGKGSKVEAVNGLA
+261 SIGKGSTVEAVNGLA

-297 SDANAVSDIQIGN
+297 SDANTVSDIQIGEQ
-310 KTYSLGNSVK
+310 SLTLKDTVK
-320 QSNNN
+320 QSKNN
-325 GTVSFGKDNI
+325 GTVSFGKDKI

-359 LHNVIK
+359 LYNVIK
-365 ATNGIANT
+365 ATNEIANT
-373 EYKFLVNGNGKT
+373 EYTFKVNNVDAKT
-385 MGNKSD
+385 MGNKNK

-414 NDSIT
+414 NDTGIT
-419 YKLKDELKQSI
+419 YKLNDKLKQSI
-430 ENAAKKTY
+430 ENAANKTD
-438 VDNSVNAV
+438 VDTAVNA
-446 RDELKQSIAEA
+446 
-457 PNKSYVDNSVNS
+457 

-500 AQNNTNNT
+500 AKNNTNNT

-516 LEVSYNNGNI
+516 LEVSYDNGNI

-554 RNELKQSIADAPNKS
+554 RDELKQSIADAPNKS

>member
-19 VSELARGTAK
+19 VSELARGAAK
-29 SSSTSRTNKIA
+29 SNSTSRTNKIA
-40 KTHCVSILATV
+40 KTHCASILATV

-63 ASNDNSVVND
+63 ASNSNETVEN

-83 TSDNS
+83 SSDDS
-88 AENFGKF
+88 AKNFGNF
-95 TEKAGATGAN
+95 TAAAGATGAN
-105 AITVGVKA
+105 AITVGVSA
-113 NAVTKDSIAI
+113 NTESDNSIAI
-123 GTESKVKKTAN
+123 GTESKVKKWSKN
-134 QSLALGYKATAGQDG
+134 SLALGYKASVG
-149 NNKEGSSNKTIAI
+149 NVGPTTHVDSNNAIAI

-177 DKASAANL
+177 DKASAANY
-185 NAISIGKNIQNGS
+185 NAISIGKKIQNGS
-198 IGATAIGGGADI
+198 IGATAIGGGAEI
-210 GGYSENSIAIGTGAT
+210 GGYSDNSVAIGTGAT
-225 VGVEYSNDKK
+225 VGVKYSEDKTTK
-235 TRKSDLHHERAIAIG
+235 TSNLHHERAIAIG
-250 YNAKALAQQGI
+250 YNAKALGQQGI
-261 SIGKGSKVEAVNGLA
+261 SIGTGSNVEAVNGLA
-276 LGQDAKSKKAGDIA
+276 LGQDAKSKNAGDIA

-297 SDANAVSDIQIGN
+297 SAANTVSDIQIGEQ
-310 KTYSLGNSVK
+310 SLTLKDTVK
-320 QSNNN
+320 QSKNN
-325 GTVSFGKDNI
+325 GTVSFGKDKI

-359 LHNVIK
+359 LYNVIK
-365 ATNGIANT
+365 ATNEIANT
-373 EYKFLVNGNGKT
+373 EYKFKVNNVDAKT
-385 MGNKSD
+385 MGNKNK

-414 NDSIT
+414 NDAIT
-419 YKLKDELKQSI
+419 YKLNDKLKQSI
-430 ENAAKKTY
+430 ENAAKKTD
-438 VDNSVNAV
+438 VDTSVNA
-446 RDELKQSIAEA
+446 
-457 PNKSYVDNSVNS
+457 

-569 YVDNSINSVRN
+569 YVDNS
-580 EFRQSIANAPNK
+580 
-592 SYVDNSVN
+592 VN

>member
-19 VSELARGTAK
+19 VSELARGTSK

-40 KTHCVSILATV
+40 KTHCASILATV

-63 ASNDNSVVND
+63 DSNGDTVPDDKND

-83 TSDNS
+83 SSDNS

-113 NAVTKDSIAI
+113 NSESEHSIAI
-123 GTESKVKKTAN
+123 GTESKVKKWSKN
-134 QSLALGYKATAGQDG
+134 SLALGYKASVG
-149 NNKEGSSNKTIAI
+149 NVGPTTHVDSNNAIAI

-177 DKASAANL
+177 DKASAANY
-185 NAISIGKNIQNGS
+185 NAISIGKKIQNGS
-198 IGATAIGGGADI
+198 IGATAIGGGAEI

-250 YNAKALAQQGI
+250 YNAKALGQQGI
-261 SIGKGSKVEAVNGLA
+261 SIGKGSTVEAVNGLA

-297 SDANAVSDIQIGN
+297 SDAHDVRNVTIGHTTYFLYKGVIQSG
-310 KTYSLGNSVK
+310 
-320 QSNNN
+320 NN
-325 GTVSFGKDNI
+325 GTVSFGNNDI
-335 KRQIQNVAAGSISET
+335 KRQIQNVAAGSISST

-359 LHNVIK
+359 LNTVIE
-365 ATNGIANT
+365 ATNKIANT
-373 EYKFLVNGNGKT
+373 EYKFLVNGKGKT
-385 MGNKSD
+385 MGNMSD
-391 SATNN
+391 SRTNN
-396 ASNTLNFAA
+396 AKNTLNFKA

-414 NDSIT
+414 SDAIT
-419 YKLKDELKQSI
+419 YKLEDGLKQSI
-430 ENAAKKTY
+430 ENAAKKTD
-438 VDNSVNAV
+438 VDTAVNSV
-446 RDELKQSIAEA
+446 RDELKQSIADL
-457 PNKSYVDNSVNS
+457 PNKSYVDNSV
-469 VRTATDE
+469 
-476 IAKTE
+476 
-481 YKFKVN
+481 
-487 GKDAKTMT
+487 
-495 NNSQS
+495 
-500 AQNNTNNT
+500 
-508 LNFNADEG
+508 
-516 LEVSYNNGNI
+516 
-526 AYKLKDKL
+526 
-534 KQSIDNAANKT
+534 
-545 YVDNSVNSV
+545 
-554 RNELKQSIADAPNKS
+554 
-569 YVDNSINSVRN
+569 NSVRN

-592 SYVDNSVN
+592 NYVDNSVN

>member
-1 MNTIFKVIWNK
+1 
-12 SMQRQEV
+12 MQRQEV
-19 VSELARGTAK
+19 VSELARGAAK
-29 SSSTSRTNKIA
+29 SNSTSRTNKIA

-63 ASNDNSVVND
+63 ASNSNEIVAND

-83 TSDNS
+83 TSDSS

-113 NAVTKDSIAI
+113 NSESEHSIAI
-123 GTESKVKKTAN
+123 GTESKVKKWSKN
-134 QSLALGYKATAGQDG
+134 SLALGYKASVG
-149 NNKEGSSNKTIAI
+149 NVGPTTHVDSNNAIAI

-177 DKASAANL
+177 DKASAANY
-185 NAISIGKNIQNGS
+185 NAISIGKKIQNGS
-198 IGATAIGGGADI
+198 IGATAIGGGAEI
-210 GGYSENSIAIGTGAT
+210 GGYSDNSVAIGTGAT
-225 VGVEYSNDKK
+225 VGVKYSEDKTTK
-235 TRKSDLHHERAIAIG
+235 TSNLHHERAIAIG
-250 YNAKALAQQGI
+250 YNAKALGQQGI
-261 SIGKGSKVEAVNGLA
+261 SIGTGSNVEAVNGLA
-276 LGQDAKSKKAGDIA
+276 LGQDAKSKNAGDIA

-297 SDANAVSDIQIGN
+297 SDANAVSDIQIGD
-310 KTYSLGNSVK
+310 KTYSLGTSVK

-365 ATNGIANT
+365 ATNEIAKT
-373 EYKFLVNGNGKT
+373 KYTFKVNDVDAKT
-385 MGNKSD
+385 MSNNSD
-391 SATNN
+391 STTNN
-396 ASNTLNFAA
+396 TNNSLNFKA
-405 GEGLDVAYE
+405 GEGLNVAYE
-414 NDSIT
+414 NDAIT

-430 ENAAKKTY
+430 ENAAKKTD
-438 VDNSVNAV
+438 VDTAVNA
-446 RDELKQSIAEA
+446 
-457 PNKSYVDNSVNS
+457 

-487 GKDAKTMT
+487 RKDAKTMT

-500 AQNNTNNT
+500 AKNNTNNT

-526 AYKLKDKL
+526 AYKLKDEL
-534 KQSIDNAANKT
+534 KQSIENAAKKTDVDTAVNSVRDELKQSIANAPNKS

-554 RNELKQSIADAPNKS
+554 RDELQQSIANAPNKS

>member
-19 VSELARGTAK
+19 VSELARGAAK

-40 KTHCVSILATV
+40 KTHCASILATV

-63 ASNDNSVVND
+63 ASNSNEIVEN

-83 TSDNS
+83 SSDDS
-88 AENFGKF
+88 AKNFGNF
-95 TEKAGATGAN
+95 TAAAGATGAN
-105 AITVGVKA
+105 AITVGVSA
-113 NAVTKDSIAI
+113 NTGSDNSIAI
-123 GTESKVKKTAN
+123 GTESKVKKWSKN
-134 QSLALGYKATAGQDG
+134 SLALGYKANVGKVGPTTHVDSDNA
-149 NNKEGSSNKTIAI
+149 IAI
-162 GSEAEAIRDSAIAIG
+162 GSEAEAIRNSAIAIG
-177 DKASAANL
+177 DKASAANY

-198 IGATAIGGGADI
+198 IGATAIGGGAEI
-210 GGYSENSIAIGTGAT
+210 GGYSESSIAIGTGAT

-250 YNAKALAQQGI
+250 YNAKALGQQGI
-261 SIGKGSKVEAVNGLA
+261 SIGKGSTVEAVNGLA

-297 SDANAVSDIQIGN
+297 SDANTVSDIQIGN
-310 KTYSLGNSVK
+310 KTYSLGTSVK

-325 GTVSFGKDNI
+325 GTVSFGKNGI

-365 ATNGIANT
+365 ATNEIANT
-373 EYKFLVNGNGKT
+373 EYKFLVNGTGKT

-554 RNELKQSIADAPNKS
+554 R
-569 YVDNSINSVRN
+569 
-580 EFRQSIANAPNK
+580 
-592 SYVDNSVN
+592 
-600 SVRRELQ
+600 RELQ

>member
-19 VSELARGTAK
+19 VSELARGAAK
-29 SSSTSRTNKIA
+29 SNSTSRTNKIA

-63 ASNDNSVVND
+63 ASNSNETVEN

-83 TSDNS
+83 SSDDS
-88 AENFGKF
+88 AKNFGNF
-95 TEKAGATGAN
+95 TAAAGATGAN
-105 AITVGVKA
+105 AITVGVSA
-113 NAVTKDSIAI
+113 NTGSDNSIAI
-123 GTESKVKKTAN
+123 GTESKVKKWSKN
-134 QSLALGYKATAGQDG
+134 SLALGYKASVG
-149 NNKEGSSNKTIAI
+149 NVGPTTHVDSNNAIAI

-177 DKASAANL
+177 DKASAANY
-185 NAISIGKNIQNGS
+185 NAISIGKKIQNGS
-198 IGATAIGGGADI
+198 IGATAIGGGAEI
-210 GGYSENSIAIGTGAT
+210 GGYSDNSVAIGTGAT
-225 VGVEYSNDKK
+225 VGVKYSEDKTTK
-235 TRKSDLHHERAIAIG
+235 TSNLHHERAIAIG
-250 YNAKALAQQGI
+250 YNAKALGQQGI
-261 SIGKGSKVEAVNGLA
+261 SIGTGSNVEAVNGLA
-276 LGQDAKSKKAGDIA
+276 LGQDAKSKNAGDIA

-297 SDANAVSDIQIGN
+297 SAANTVSDIQIGEQ
-310 KTYSLGNSVK
+310 SLTLKDTVK
-320 QSNNN
+320 QSKNN
-325 GTVSFGKDNI
+325 GTVSFGKDKI

-359 LHNVIK
+359 LYNVIK
-365 ATNGIANT
+365 ATNEIANT

-385 MGNKSD
+385 MGNKSN

-396 ASNTLNFAA
+396 TSNTLNFAA

-438 VDNSVNAV
+438 VDNSVN
-446 RDELKQSIAEA
+446 
-457 PNKSYVDNSVNS
+457 S

-495 NNSQS
+495 NNGQS
-500 AQNNTNNT
+500 AKNNTNNT
-508 LNFNADEG
+508 LNFNAGEG
-516 LEVSYNNGNI
+516 LEVSYDNGNI
-526 AYKLKDKL
+526 AYKLKDEL

>member
-51 ITSILASNIAYA
+51 ITSILAGNIAYA
-63 ASNDNSVVND
+63 ASNSNETYD

-83 TSDNS
+83 TSDS
-88 AENFGKF
+88 STENFGKF
-95 TEKAGATGAN
+95 TEKAGATGTN

-123 GTESKVKKTAN
+123 GTESKITNKATE
-134 QSLALGYKATAGQDG
+134 SLAIGYKATAGKNDG
-149 NNKEGSSNKTIAI
+149 STGTSNRTIAI
-162 GSEAEAIRDSAIAIG
+162 GAEAEAIRDSAIAIG

-198 IGATAIGGGADI
+198 IGATAIGGGAEI
-210 GGYSENSIAIGTGAT
+210 GGYSDNSIAIGTGAT
-225 VGVEYSNDKK
+225 VGVKYSEDKTTK
-235 TRKSDLHHERAIAIG
+235 TSNLHHERAIAIG
-250 YNAKALAQQGI
+250 YNAKALGQQGI
-261 SIGKGSKVEAVNGLA
+261 SIGKGSTVEAVNGLA

-297 SDANAVSDIQIGN
+297 SDANTVSDIQIGD

-365 ATNGIANT
+365 ATNEIAN
-373 EYKFLVNGNGKT
+373 
-385 MGNKSD
+385 
-391 SATNN
+391 
-396 ASNTLNFAA
+396 
-405 GEGLDVAYE
+405 
-414 NDSIT
+414 
-419 YKLKDELKQSI
+419 
-430 ENAAKKTY
+430 
-438 VDNSVNAV
+438 
-446 RDELKQSIAEA
+446 
-457 PNKSYVDNSVNS
+457 
-469 VRTATDE
+469 
-476 IAKTE
+476 TE

-500 AQNNTNNT
+500 AQNNANNT

>member
-1 MNTIFKVIWNK
+1 MEQKY
-12 SMQRQEV
+12 
-19 VSELARGTAK
+19 
-29 SSSTSRTNKIA
+29 A

-63 ASNDNSVVND
+63 ASNSNETVEN

-83 TSDNS
+83 SSDDS
-88 AENFGKF
+88 AKNFGNF
-95 TEKAGATGAN
+95 TAAAGATGAN

-113 NAVTKDSIAI
+113 NSESEHSIAI
-123 GTESKVKKTAN
+123 GTESKVKKWSKN
-134 QSLALGYKATAGQDG
+134 SLALGYKASVG
-149 NNKEGSSNKTIAI
+149 NVGLTTHVDSNNAIAI

-177 DKASAANL
+177 DKASAANY
-185 NAISIGKNIQNGS
+185 NAISIGKKIQNGS
-198 IGATAIGGGADI
+198 IGATAIGGGAEI

-250 YNAKALAQQGI
+250 YNAKSKNSGDI
-261 SIGKGSKVEAVNGLA
+261 SIGH
-276 LGQDAKSKKAGDIA
+276 
-290 IGYNSES
+290 NSES
-297 SDANAVSDIQIGN
+297 SKLHEASNIQIGN
-310 KTYSLGNSVK
+310 ESYTLKDSVK
-320 QSNNN
+320 PKETININNKN
-325 GTVSFGKDNI
+325 IAIGTVSFGNDNI
-335 KRQIQNVAAGSISET
+335 KRQVQNVAAGSISET

-359 LHNVIK
+359 LYNVIK
-365 ATNGIANT
+365 ATNEIANT
-373 EYKFLVNGNGKT
+373 EYTFKVNNIDAKT
-385 MGNKSD
+385 MGNKNK

-405 GEGLDVAYE
+405 DEGLEVAYK
-414 NDSIT
+414 NDTIT

-430 ENAAKKTY
+430 ENAAQKTY
-438 VDNSVNAV
+438 VDTSVNAV

-495 NNSQS
+495 NNGQS
-500 AQNNTNNT
+500 AKNNTNNT

-526 AYKLKDKL
+526 AYKLKDEL
-534 KQSIDNAANKT
+534 KQSIENAAKKTDVDTAVNSVRDELKQSIANAPNKS

-554 RNELKQSIADAPNKS
+554 RDELQQSIANAPNKS

>member
-1 MNTIFKVIWNK
+1 
-12 SMQRQEV
+12 MQRQEV
-19 VSELARGTAK
+19 VSELARGAAK

-63 ASNDNSVVND
+63 ASNSNEIVAND
-73 KGFVHVNASG
+73 KGFVHVNASA
-83 TSDNS
+83 TSDSS

-95 TEKAGATGAN
+95 TEKAGATGEN

-123 GTESKVKKTAN
+123 GTESKITSKAKE
-134 QSLALGYKATAGQDG
+134 SLAIGYKATAGKNDG
-149 NNKEGSSNKTIAI
+149 STGTSNRTIAI
-162 GSEAEAIRDSAIAIG
+162 GAEAEAIRDSAIAIG

-185 NAISIGKNIQNGS
+185 NAISIGKSIQNGS

-210 GGYSENSIAIGTGAT
+210 GGYSDNSIAIGTGAT

-250 YNAKALAQQGI
+250 YNAKALGQQGI
-261 SIGKGSKVEAVNGLA
+261 SIGKGSTVEAVNGLA

-297 SDANAVSDIQIGN
+297 SDANTVSDIQIGN

-365 ATNGIANT
+365 ATNEIANT
-373 EYKFLVNGNGKT
+373 EYKFLVNGTGKT

-414 NDSIT
+414 NDAIT
-419 YKLKDELKQSI
+419 YKLNDKLKQSI
-430 ENAAKKTY
+430 ENAAKKTD
-438 VDNSVNAV
+438 VDTSVNA
-446 RDELKQSIAEA
+446 
-457 PNKSYVDNSVNS
+457 

>member
-19 VSELARGTAK
+19 VSELARGAAK
-29 SSSTSRTNKIA
+29 SNSTSRTNKIA
-40 KTHCVSILATV
+40 KTHCASILATV
-51 ITSILASNIAYA
+51 ITSILAGNIAYA
-63 ASNDNSVVND
+63 ASNSNETYD

-83 TSDNS
+83 TSDSS

-113 NAVTKDSIAI
+113 NSESEHSIAI
-123 GTESKVKKTAN
+123 GTESKVKKWSKN
-134 QSLALGYKATAGQDG
+134 SLALGYKASVG
-149 NNKEGSSNKTIAI
+149 NVGPTTHVDSNNAIAI

-177 DKASAANL
+177 DKASAANY
-185 NAISIGKNIQNGS
+185 NAISIGKKIQNGS
-198 IGATAIGGGADI
+198 IGATAIGGGAEI

-225 VGVEYSNDKK
+225 VGVEYSEDKQ

-250 YNAKALAQQGI
+250 YNAKALGQQGI
-261 SIGKGSKVEAVNGLA
+261 SIGKGSTVEAVNGLA

-297 SDANAVSDIQIGN
+297 SDANTVSDIQIGEQ
-310 KTYSLGNSVK
+310 SLTLKDTVK
-320 QSNNN
+320 QSKNN
-325 GTVSFGKDNI
+325 GTVSFGKDKI

-359 LHNVIK
+359 LYNVIK
-365 ATNGIANT
+365 ATNEIANT
-373 EYKFLVNGNGKT
+373 EYTFKVNNVDAKT
-385 MGNKSD
+385 MGNKNK

-414 NDSIT
+414 NDAIT
-419 YKLKDELKQSI
+419 YKLNDKLKQSI
-430 ENAAKKTY
+430 ENAAKKTD
-438 VDNSVNAV
+438 VDTSVNA
-446 RDELKQSIAEA
+446 
-457 PNKSYVDNSVNS
+457 

>member
-19 VSELARGTAK
+19 VSELARGAAK
-29 SSSTSRTNKIA
+29 SNSTSRTNKIA
-40 KTHCVSILATV
+40 KTHCASILATV

-63 ASNDNSVVND
+63 ASNSNETVEN

-83 TSDNS
+83 SSDDS
-88 AENFGKF
+88 AKNFGNF
-95 TEKAGATGAN
+95 TAAAGATGAN
-105 AITVGVKA
+105 AITVGVSA
-113 NAVTKDSIAI
+113 NTESDNSIAI
-123 GTESKVKKTAN
+123 GTESKVKKWSKN
-134 QSLALGYKATAGQDG
+134 SLALGYKASVG
-149 NNKEGSSNKTIAI
+149 NVGPTTHVDSNNAIAI

-177 DKASAANL
+177 DKASAANY
-185 NAISIGKNIQNGS
+185 NAISIGKKIQNGS
-198 IGATAIGGGADI
+198 IGATAIGGGAEI
-210 GGYSENSIAIGTGAT
+210 GGYSDNSVAIGTGAT
-225 VGVEYSNDKK
+225 VGVKYSEDKTTK
-235 TRKSDLHHERAIAIG
+235 TSNLHHERAIAIG
-250 YNAKALAQQGI
+250 YNAKALGQQGI
-261 SIGKGSKVEAVNGLA
+261 SIGTGSNVEAVNGLA
-276 LGQDAKSKKAGDIA
+276 LGQDAKSKNAGDIA

-297 SDANAVSDIQIGN
+297 SAANTVSDIQIGEQ
-310 KTYSLGNSVK
+310 SLTLKDTVK
-320 QSNNN
+320 QSKNN
-325 GTVSFGKDNI
+325 GTVSFGKDKI

-359 LHNVIK
+359 LYNVIK
-365 ATNGIANT
+365 ATNEIANT
-373 EYKFLVNGNGKT
+373 EYKFKVNNVDAKT
-385 MGNKSD
+385 MGNKNK

-414 NDSIT
+414 NDAIT
-419 YKLKDELKQSI
+419 YKLNDKLKQSI
-430 ENAAKKTY
+430 ENAAKKTD
-438 VDNSVNAV
+438 VDTSVNA
-446 RDELKQSIAEA
+446 
-457 PNKSYVDNSVNS
+457 

>member
-19 VSELARGTAK
+19 VSELARGAAK
-29 SSSTSRTNKIA
+29 SNSTSRTNKIA
-40 KTHCVSILATV
+40 KTHCASILATV

-63 ASNDNSVVND
+63 ASNSNETVEN

-83 TSDNS
+83 SSDDS
-88 AENFGKF
+88 AKNFGNF
-95 TEKAGATGAN
+95 TAAAGATGAN
-105 AITVGVKA
+105 AITVGVSA
-113 NAVTKDSIAI
+113 NTGSDNSIAI
-123 GTESKVKKTAN
+123 GTESKVKKWSKN
-134 QSLALGYKATAGQDG
+134 SLALGYKASVG
-149 NNKEGSSNKTIAI
+149 NVGPTTHVDSNNAIAI

-177 DKASAANL
+177 DKASAANY
-185 NAISIGKNIQNGS
+185 NAISIGKKIQNGS
-198 IGATAIGGGADI
+198 IGATAIGGGAEI
-210 GGYSENSIAIGTGAT
+210 GGYSDNSVAIGTGAT
-225 VGVEYSNDKK
+225 VGVKYSEDKTTK
-235 TRKSDLHHERAIAIG
+235 TSNLHHERAIAIG
-250 YNAKALAQQGI
+250 YNAKALGQQGI
-261 SIGKGSKVEAVNGLA
+261 SIGTGSNVEAVNGLA
-276 LGQDAKSKKAGDIA
+276 LGQDAKSKNAGDIA

-297 SDANAVSDIQIGN
+297 SAANTVSDIQIGEQ
-310 KTYSLGNSVK
+310 SLTLKDTVK
-320 QSNNN
+320 QSKNN
-325 GTVSFGKDNI
+325 GTVSFGKDKI

-359 LHNVIK
+359 LYNVIK
-365 ATNGIANT
+365 ATNEIANT
-373 EYKFLVNGNGKT
+373 EYTFKVNNVDAKT
-385 MGNKSD
+385 MGNKNK

-414 NDSIT
+414 NDTGIT
-419 YKLKDELKQSI
+419 YKLNDKLKQSI
-430 ENAAKKTY
+430 ENAANKTD
-438 VDNSVNAV
+438 VDTAVNA
-446 RDELKQSIAEA
+446 
-457 PNKSYVDNSVNS
+457 

-500 AQNNTNNT
+500 AKNNTNNT

-516 LEVSYNNGNI
+516 LEVSYDNGNI

-554 RNELKQSIADAPNKS
+554 RDELKQSIADAPNKS

>member
-19 VSELARGTAK
+19 VSELARGAAK

-63 ASNDNSVVND
+63 ASNSNETVEN

-83 TSDNS
+83 SSDDS
-88 AENFGKF
+88 AKNFGNF
-95 TEKAGATGAN
+95 TAAAGATGAN
-105 AITVGVKA
+105 AITVGVSA
-113 NAVTKDSIAI
+113 NTGSDNSIAI
-123 GTESKVKKTAN
+123 GTESKVKKWSKN
-134 QSLALGYKATAGQDG
+134 SLALGYKASVG
-149 NNKEGSSNKTIAI
+149 NVGPTTHVDSNNAIAI

-177 DKASAANL
+177 DKASAANY
-185 NAISIGKNIQNGS
+185 NAISIGKKIQNGS
-198 IGATAIGGGADI
+198 IGATAIGGGAEI
-210 GGYSENSIAIGTGAT
+210 GGYSDNSVAIGTGAT
-225 VGVEYSNDKK
+225 VGVKYSEDKTTK
-235 TRKSDLHHERAIAIG
+235 TSNLHHERAIAIG
-250 YNAKALAQQGI
+250 YNAKALGQQGI
-261 SIGKGSKVEAVNGLA
+261 SIGTGSNVEAVNGLA
-276 LGQDAKSKKAGDIA
+276 LGQDAKSKNAGDIA

-297 SDANAVSDIQIGN
+297 SAANTVSDIQIGEQ
-310 KTYSLGNSVK
+310 SLTLKDTVK
-320 QSNNN
+320 QSKNN
-325 GTVSFGKDNI
+325 GTVSFGKDKI

-359 LHNVIK
+359 LYNVIK
-365 ATNGIANT
+365 ATNEIANT
-373 EYKFLVNGNGKT
+373 EYTFKVNNIDAKT
-385 MGNKSD
+385 MGNKNK

-414 NDSIT
+414 NDTGIT
-419 YKLKDELKQSI
+419 YKLNDKLKQSI
-430 ENAAKKTY
+430 ENAANKTD
-438 VDNSVNAV
+438 VDTAVNA
-446 RDELKQSIAEA
+446 
-457 PNKSYVDNSVNS
+457 

-500 AQNNTNNT
+500 AKNNTNNT

-516 LEVSYNNGNI
+516 LEVSYDNGNI

-554 RNELKQSIADAPNKS
+554 RDELKQSIADAPNKS
-569 YVDNSINSVRN
+569 YVDNSI
-580 EFRQSIANAPNK
+580 
-592 SYVDNSVN
+592 N

>member
-1 MNTIFKVIWNK
+1 
-12 SMQRQEV
+12 MQRQEV
-19 VSELARGTAK
+19 VSELARGAAK
-29 SSSTSRTNKIA
+29 SNSTSRTNKIA

-51 ITSILASNIAYA
+51 ITSILAGNIAYA
-63 ASNDNSVVND
+63 ASNSNETYD

-83 TSDNS
+83 TSDSS

-113 NAVTKDSIAI
+113 NSESEHSIAI
-123 GTESKVKKTAN
+123 GTESKVKKWSKN
-134 QSLALGYKATAGQDG
+134 SLALGYKASVG
-149 NNKEGSSNKTIAI
+149 NVGPTTTHVDSNNAIAI

-177 DKASAANL
+177 DKASAANY
-185 NAISIGKNIQNGS
+185 NAISIGKKIQNGS
-198 IGATAIGGGADI
+198 IGATAIGGGAEI

-225 VGVEYSNDKK
+225 VGVEYSEDKQ

-250 YNAKALAQQGI
+250 YNAKALGQQGI
-261 SIGKGSKVEAVNGLA
+261 SIGKGSTVEAVNGLA

-297 SDANAVSDIQIGN
+297 SDANTVSDIQIGEQ
-310 KTYSLGNSVK
+310 SLTLKDTVK
-320 QSNNN
+320 QSKNN
-325 GTVSFGKDNI
+325 GTVSFGKDKI

-359 LHNVIK
+359 LYNVIK
-365 ATNGIANT
+365 ATNEIANT
-373 EYKFLVNGNGKT
+373 EYTFKVNNVDAKT
-385 MGNKSD
+385 MGNKNK

-414 NDSIT
+414 NDTGIT
-419 YKLKDELKQSI
+419 YKL
-430 ENAAKKTY
+430 N
-438 VDNSVNAV
+438 
-446 RDELKQSIAEA
+446 
-457 PNKSYVDNSVNS
+457 
-469 VRTATDE
+469 
-476 IAKTE
+476 
-481 YKFKVN
+481 
-487 GKDAKTMT
+487 
-495 NNSQS
+495 
-500 AQNNTNNT
+500 
-508 LNFNADEG
+508 
-516 LEVSYNNGNI
+516 
-526 AYKLKDKL
+526 DKL

-554 RNELKQSIADAPNKS
+554 RDELKQSIADAPNKS